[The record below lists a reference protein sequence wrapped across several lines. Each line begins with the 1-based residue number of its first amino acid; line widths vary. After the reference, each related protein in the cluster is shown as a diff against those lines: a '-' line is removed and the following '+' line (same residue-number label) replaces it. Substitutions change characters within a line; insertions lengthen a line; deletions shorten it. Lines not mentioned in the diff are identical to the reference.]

1 METVEFNNFGFGT
14 FHVPVFQDS
23 GITIRSSAD
32 LTIFNQFDGELGV
45 SGGIRDDTID
55 GDEFIFVSFD
65 RGVATDV
72 SYDIFNAFDFGTS
85 VNRFIPEASI
95 TAFDINGVSLGLQR
109 VNGRGTKN
117 ISALFGNQP
126 ISAFQVR
133 ANLDQSGFSIESIT
147 FNPGLDA
154 VTVNTLDDEID
165 RDINF
170 DDLSLREAI
179 FSVRDGGTIRFSP
192 TLSGGIINLALGEL
206 AIDKN
211 ITIEGLGENN
221 LTISGSNE
229 SRIFRIDGNTE
240 VNINGLTIAD

>member
-1 METVEFNNFGFGT
+1 METVEFNNFGIGT

-23 GITIRSSAD
+23 GITITGSAD
-32 LTIFNQFDGELGV
+32 LTIFNEFDGELGV
-45 SGGIRDDTID
+45 SGGLQDNSID
-55 GDEFIFVSFD
+55 GNEFIFVSFD
-65 RGVATDV
+65 RGIATDV
-72 SYDIFNAFDFGTS
+72 SYDVFSAFEIGES
-85 VNRFIPEASI
+85 VNGIIAEASI
-95 TAFDINGVSLGLQR
+95 IAFDINGFSLGLHR
-109 VNGRGTKN
+109 VSGRGTQN

-133 ANLDQSGFSIESIT
+133 ANLDRSGFSIESIT